1 MALQEIAP
9 GVFVETEHLG
19 SNNSIVSTREGL
31 VLIDA
36 PHRPSDAMRWRR
48 TAAAMGEVAFL
59 INTDH
64 HIDHTMGNY
73 FLPGTVVSHEI
84 TRDRLVNHAPTKQY
98 VEDLTAVID
107 PEGLPLIRDYQV
119 RVPTITFVDRMAL
132 DVGSLRF
139 DLTHRPG
146 HTPNSVYIELKAL
159 GVVFSGDLFCE
170 LGLPAFVEAHVFE
183 WLDAARFFETID
195 AEWIVPGH
203 GAVSRPAEV
212 TPFRQQMEELIG
224 KVGRGIDRGDPRERL
239 ADTIRFED
247 RIHISTGGSP
257 SYPDH
262 LIDLFMRKSIE
273 AIHDQI
279 IERRSAAPKNRL
291 REPADDRPS
300 LASQVLE

>member
-1 MALQEIAP
+1 MAMQEIAP

-19 SNNSIVSTREGL
+19 SNNSIVSTRDGL

-36 PHRPSDAMRWRR
+36 PHRPTDAMRWRR
-48 TAAAMGEVAFL
+48 TAAAMGETAFL

-84 TRDRLVNHAPTKQY
+84 TRTQLVENAPSQAY
-98 VEDLTAVID
+98 VRDLIGVID
-107 PEGLPLIRDYQV
+107 PEGLPLIRDYHA
-119 RVPTITFVDRMAL
+119 RPPTVTFVDRMAL
-132 DVGSLRF
+132 DVGGLRF

-183 WLDAARFFETID
+183 WVEAARFLETID
-195 AEWIVPGH
+195 AERIVPGH
-203 GAVSRPAEV
+203 GAVSRPQDV
-212 TPFRQQMEELIG
+212 TPFRQKMEELIG
-224 KVGRGIDRGDPRERL
+224 EVADGLQKGDPREVL
-239 ADTIRFED
+239 AQRIRFED
-247 RIHISTGGSP
+247 RIHISIGGSP

-262 LIDLFMRKSIE
+262 LIELFQRKSIE
-273 AIHDQI
+273 AICDQI
-279 IERRSAAPKNRL
+279 LARNSAR
-291 REPADDRPS
+291 
-300 LASQVLE
+300 

>member
-19 SNNSIVSTREGL
+19 SNNSIVSTRDGL
-31 VLIDA
+31 VLIDS
-36 PHRPSDAMRWRR
+36 PHRPTDAMRWRR
-48 TAAAMGEVAFL
+48 TAAAMGDVAYL

-84 TRDRLVNHAPTKQY
+84 TRDMLVNHAPTKAY

-119 RVPTITFVDRMAL
+119 RAPTVTFVDRMAL
-132 DVGSLRF
+132 DVGGLRF

-159 GVVFSGDLFCE
+159 GVLFSGDLFCE
-170 LGLPAFVEAHVFE
+170 LGLPAFVEAHVHD
-183 WLDAARFFETID
+183 WVNAARFLETVD

-203 GAVSRPAEV
+203 GKVSRPKDV
-212 TPFRQQMEELIG
+212 TPFRQSMEEIIG
-224 KVGRGIDRGDPRERL
+224 QVNDGIVRGTPREVL
-239 ADTIRFED
+239 AEQIRFED
-247 RIHISTGGSP
+247 LIHISTGGSP

-262 LIDLFMRKSIE
+262 LIELFQRKSIE
-273 AIHDQI
+273 AIYDQI
-279 IERRSAAPKNRL
+279 LQPKS
-291 REPADDRPS
+291 P
-300 LASQVLE
+300 

>member
-19 SNNSIVSTREGL
+19 SNNSIISTRDGL
-31 VLIDA
+31 VLIDS
-36 PHRPSDAMRWRR
+36 PHRPTDAMRWRR
-48 TAAAMGEVAFL
+48 TAASMGDVVFL

-84 TRDRLVNHAPTKQY
+84 TRRQLVDNAPSREY
-98 VEDLTAVID
+98 VEELIAVID
-107 PEGLPLIRDYQV
+107 PEGVPLLRDYQV
-119 RVPTITFVDRMAL
+119 RPPTVTFVDRMAL
-132 DVGSLRF
+132 DVGGLRF

-146 HTPNSVYIELKAL
+146 HTPNSAYIELKAL

-183 WLDAARFFETID
+183 WLEAARFFETID

-203 GAVSRPAEV
+203 GAVSRPGEV

-224 KVGRGIDRGDPRERL
+224 QVSDGIDKGDPRDAIANRL
-239 ADTIRFED
+239 RFED

-262 LIDLFMRKSIE
+262 LIELFQRKSIE
-273 AIHDQI
+273 AIYDQI
-279 IERRSAAPKNRL
+279 VQRQSAA
-291 REPADDRPS
+291 
-300 LASQVLE
+300 

>member
-19 SNNSIVSTREGL
+19 SNNSIISTRDGL
-31 VLIDA
+31 VLIDS
-36 PHRPSDAMRWRR
+36 PHRPTDAMRWRR
-48 TAAAMGEVAFL
+48 TAASMGDVVFL

-84 TRDRLVNHAPTKQY
+84 TRRQLVDNAPSREY
-98 VEDLTAVID
+98 VEELIAVID
-107 PEGLPLIRDYQV
+107 PEGVPLLRDYQV
-119 RVPTITFVDRMAL
+119 RPPTVTFVDRIAL
-132 DVGSLRF
+132 DVGGLRF

-146 HTPNSVYIELKAL
+146 HTPNSAYIELKAL

-183 WLDAARFFETID
+183 WLEAARFFETID

-203 GAVSRPAEV
+203 GAVSRPGEV

-224 KVGRGIDRGDPRERL
+224 QVSDGIDKGDPRDAIANRL
-239 ADTIRFED
+239 RFED

-262 LIDLFMRKSIE
+262 LIELFQRKSIE
-273 AIHDQI
+273 AIYDQI
-279 IERRSAAPKNRL
+279 VQRQSAA
-291 REPADDRPS
+291 
-300 LASQVLE
+300 

>member
-1 MALQEIAP
+1 MAVQEIAP

-19 SNNSIVSTREGL
+19 SNNSIVSTRDGL
-31 VLIDA
+31 VLIDC
-36 PHRPSDAMRWRR
+36 PHRPTDAMRWRR
-48 TAAAMGEVAFL
+48 TALAMGDIAYI

-73 FLPGTVVSHEI
+73 FIPGTVVSHEI
-84 TRDRLVNHAPTKQY
+84 TRDRLLNNAPSRQY
-98 VEDLTAVID
+98 VEDLIKVID

-119 RVPTITFVDRMAL
+119 RAPTVTFVDRMAL
-132 DVGSLRF
+132 DVGGLRF

-146 HTPNSVYIELKAL
+146 HTPNSVYIELKQL

-183 WLDAARFFETID
+183 WVEAARFLETID

-203 GAVSRPAEV
+203 GAVSRPSDVGA
-212 TPFRQQMEELIG
+212 FRQLMDELIG
-224 KVGRGIDRGDPRERL
+224 RVADAIDRGEERK
-239 ADTIRFED
+239 AIAARIGFED

-262 LIDLFMRKSIE
+262 LIELFRRKSIE

-279 IERRSAAPKNRL
+279 LERRAQAA
-291 REPADDRPS
+291 A
-300 LASQVLE
+300 

>member
-1 MALQEIAP
+1 MAVQEIAP

-19 SNNSIVSTREGL
+19 SNNAIVSTRDGL
-31 VLIDA
+31 VLIDS
-36 PHRPSDAMRWRR
+36 PHRPTDAMRWRR

-84 TRDRLVNHAPTKQY
+84 TRTQLVDHAPSREY

-107 PEGLPLIRDYQV
+107 PAGLPLLRDYKV
-119 RVPTITFVDRMAL
+119 RPPTVTFSERMAL
-132 DVGSLRF
+132 DVGGLRF
-139 DLTHRPG
+139 ELTHRPG
-146 HTPNSVYIELKAL
+146 HTPNSVYVELAAL

-170 LGLPAFVEAHVFE
+170 LGLPAFVEARVFE
-183 WLDAARFFETID
+183 WVEAARFLEGID

-203 GAVSRPAEV
+203 GRVSRPAEV
-212 TPFRQQMEELIG
+212 RVFRQQMEELIG
-224 KVGRGIDRGDPRERL
+224 KVADGMAKGEPREVL
-239 ADTIRFED
+239 AERIRFED

-262 LIDLFMRKSIE
+262 LIELFQRKSIE

-279 IERRSAAPKNRL
+279 AARESAR
-291 REPADDRPS
+291 
-300 LASQVLE
+300 

>member
-1 MALQEIAP
+1 MALQEIVA

-31 VLIDA
+31 VLVDS
-36 PHRPSDAMRWRR
+36 PHRPTDAMRWRR
-48 TAAAMGEVAFL
+48 TAAAMGEVCFL

-84 TRDRLVNHAPTKQY
+84 TRKQLVENAPSDRY
-98 VEDLTAVID
+98 VADLIGVID
-107 PEGLPLIRDYQV
+107 PEGAPLIRDYKV
-119 RVPTITFVDRMAL
+119 RPPTVTFVDRMAL
-132 DVGSLRF
+132 DVGGLRF

-183 WLDAARFFETID
+183 WLDAARFLENID

-203 GAVSRPAEV
+203 GAVSRPSEV
-212 TPFRQQMEELIG
+212 TAFRQQMEELIG
-224 KVGRGIDRGDPRERL
+224 QVENGISRGDPRDLL
-239 ADTIRFED
+239 ATRIRFED

-262 LIDLFMRKSIE
+262 LIELFQRKSIE
-273 AIHDQI
+273 AIHDQLV
-279 IERRSAAPKNRL
+279 ERKRAA
-291 REPADDRPS
+291 
-300 LASQVLE
+300 

>member
-19 SNNSIVSTREGL
+19 SNNSIISTRDGL
-31 VLIDA
+31 VLIDS
-36 PHRPSDAMRWRR
+36 PHRPTDAMRWRR
-48 TAAAMGEVAFL
+48 TAASMGDVVFL

-84 TRDRLVNHAPTKQY
+84 TRRQLVDNAPSREY
-98 VEDLTAVID
+98 VEELIAVID
-107 PEGLPLIRDYQV
+107 PEGAPLLRDYQV
-119 RVPTITFVDRMAL
+119 RPPTVTFVDRMAL
-132 DVGSLRF
+132 DVGGLRF

-146 HTPNSVYIELKAL
+146 HTPNSAYIELKAL

-183 WLDAARFFETID
+183 WLEAARFFETID

-203 GAVSRPAEV
+203 GAVSRPGEV

-224 KVGRGIDRGDPRERL
+224 QVSDGIDKGDPRDAIANRL
-239 ADTIRFED
+239 RFED

-262 LIDLFMRKSIE
+262 LIELFQRKSIE
-273 AIHDQI
+273 AIYDQI
-279 IERRSAAPKNRL
+279 VQRQSAA
-291 REPADDRPS
+291 
-300 LASQVLE
+300 